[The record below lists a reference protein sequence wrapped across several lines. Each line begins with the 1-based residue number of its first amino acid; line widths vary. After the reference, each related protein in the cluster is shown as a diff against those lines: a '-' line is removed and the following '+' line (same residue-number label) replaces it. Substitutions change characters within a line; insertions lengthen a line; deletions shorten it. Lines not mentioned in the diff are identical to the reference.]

1 MTIEEATLLVLEASS
16 FSNGG
21 ELFLLDMGE
30 PIKIVDLAKKL
41 IKLNGLNLKDSF
53 NKNGDIEIKFIGLRK
68 GEKLFEELLVDGEAK
83 KTASKYI
90 FLGKE
95 NQNNVNKKSSE
106 LIDLLLT
113 NLINQDRELSLKLLK
128 EIVPE
133 WVQKKI

>member
-1 MTIEEATLLVLEASS
+1 MPWHDTLLFGWTQPKLQSI
-16 FSNGG
+16 FS
-21 ELFLLDMGE
+21 
-30 PIKIVDLAKKL
+30 
-41 IKLNGLNLKDSF
+41 
-53 NKNGDIEIKFIGLRK
+53 
-68 GEKLFEELLVDGEAK
+68 FEELLVDGEAK

-133 WVQKKI
+133 WVQKKNIAN